1 LGLLEGFRAL
11 GLLEGFRALGLLEGF
26 RALGLLGRF
35 AGLPDAAPCAA
46 AASAVRSA
54 DLLLEACL
62 PAPAAVAVTF
72 SAPLPVRF
80 TAAVPAA
87 GLLPTFAFERI
98 AARS

>member
-1 LGLLEGFRAL
+1 LLEGFRAL

-26 RALGLLGRF
+26 RALGLLEGFRAF
-35 AGLPDAAPCAA
+35 TGLPDAAPCAA
-46 AASAVRSA
+46 AASAVRS
-54 DLLLEACL
+54 LLLKACL

-72 SAPLPVRF
+72 SEPLPVRF

-87 GLLPTFAFERI
+87 GLLLLFAFERI